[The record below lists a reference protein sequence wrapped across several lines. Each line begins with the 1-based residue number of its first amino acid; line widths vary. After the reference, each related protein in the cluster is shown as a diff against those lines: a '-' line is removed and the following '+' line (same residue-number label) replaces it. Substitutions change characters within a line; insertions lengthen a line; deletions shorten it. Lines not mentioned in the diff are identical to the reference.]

1 MAGKRPSV
9 YLTDKS
15 LNFLENRSDSL
26 SGAINQ
32 TIDRYIHI
40 VKAVELPQFTES
52 EINTMLNAIHGII
65 YQPAEMI
72 SGFWQGIRDDCVD
85 DLTGEI
91 DDSCRALVEKLKQL
105 SYPQEVALLEKLEQR
120 IKKI

>member
-15 LNFLENRSDSL
+15 LSFLENRGDSL
-26 SGAINQ
+26 SGGINQ
-32 TIDRYIHI
+32 TIDRYAHVIKN
-40 VKAVELPQFTES
+40 VDLPQFTEA
-52 EINTMLNAIHGII
+52 EINTMLNSIHGTI

-72 SGFWQGIRDDCVD
+72 AGLWQGIRDDLID

-91 DDSCRALVEKLKQL
+91 DAADKTLVEKLKQL
-105 SYPQEVALLEKLEQR
+105 TYPQEVALLEKLEQR
-120 IKKI
+120 RK